1 MKFISI
7 LYGIFLLS
15 VLVIYWNVYLA
26 NFRLW
31 ILLIASI
38 LFYSSLHIRYL
49 PLLLIL
55 TFINF
60 RLGLGISNN
69 TSSNKH
75 SQNLHL
81 SEEELHRNRRN
92 LLWIGIVFNLSILLG
107 FKYINHL
114 QNLFFH
120 L

>member
-55 TFINF
+55 NFINF

-69 TSSNKH
+69 T
-75 SQNLHL
+75 
-81 SEEELHRNRRN
+81 
-92 LLWIGIVFNLSILLG
+92 
-107 FKYINHL
+107 
-114 QNLFFH
+114 
-120 L
+120 